1 MGEDELEH
9 VVSFVDDVRTLAALR
24 HVSSVFAH
32 RLVPMRLIEV
42 RCHRRQTA
50 ILAEASKRGEEAVAA
65 SIDAC
70 IVSGLLGDELAEDEI
85 HLLWRTV
92 SAQWQELCASIDR
105 LSPAPSSVAAS
116 PRRGAAAGGVN
127 PRLTALRSHYIHALE
142 QKVVRLAK
150 RVVRLVSGSPA
161 GLALRTH
168 SAQRRVQLLLLQA
181 LSVHQLWSHG
191 PPATRAD
198 SARLVTSV
206 FAQLDRCIREDLK
219 PCATIAYTVD
229 FAWGVVTYER
239 LQRAGQC
246 AGAETEDGGD
256 DGDVHGHHIHERIVP
271 FSGDGDPRLGGGR
284 WSWQWRGEPSLCQ
297 ALRWPRLHPDD
308 DEDVDE
314 AD

>member
-1 MGEDELEH
+1 
-9 VVSFVDDVRTLAALR
+9 
-24 HVSSVFAH
+24 
-32 RLVPMRLIEV
+32 MRLIEV
-42 RCHRRQTA
+42 RCHRRQMA

-127 PRLTALRSHYIHALE
+127 PRLTALRFHYIHALE

-168 SAQRRVQLLLLQA
+168 SRSDAFSCSCFKPCRAPTVVAWPTRRAV
-181 LSVHQLWSHG
+181 
-191 PPATRAD
+191 
-198 SARLVTSV
+198 ARLVTSV
-206 FAQLDRCIREDLK
+206 FAQLDRCIREDLE
-219 PCATIAYTVD
+219 AVRNN
-229 FAWGVVTYER
+229 R
-239 LQRAGQC
+239 LHRGLC
-246 AGAETEDGGD
+246 
-256 DGDVHGHHIHERIVP
+256 V
-271 FSGDGDPRLGGGR
+271 GGR
-284 WSWQWRGEPSLCQ
+284 HLRATSARWAMCGRRDRGWR
-297 ALRWPRLHPDD
+297 
-308 DEDVDE
+308 
-314 AD
+314 

>member
-127 PRLTALRSHYIHALE
+127 PRLTALRFHYIHALE

-150 RVVRLVSGSPA
+150 RVVRLVSRLSGASPS
-161 GLALRTH
+161 GRI
-168 SAQRRVQLLLLQA
+168 QRSDA
-181 LSVHQLWSHG
+181 FSCSC
-191 PPATRAD
+191 
-198 SARLVTSV
+198 
-206 FAQLDRCIREDLK
+206 FK
-219 PCATIAYTVD
+219 PCRCTNCGRMAHQQPVPIAPV
-229 FAWGVVTYER
+229 W
-239 LQRAGQC
+239 
-246 AGAETEDGGD
+246 
-256 DGDVHGHHIHERIVP
+256 
-271 FSGDGDPRLGGGR
+271 
-284 WSWQWRGEPSLCQ
+284 
-297 ALRWPRLHPDD
+297 
-308 DEDVDE
+308 
-314 AD
+314 